1 MKIKNIEY
9 ENFRNFKDHGMIKC
23 STDGK
28 VTIIYGKNGDG
39 KTTLHQLF
47 QWIIYGQVKFNKTT
61 TDHLYNLAYENE
73 LDYGQVFNV
82 WGRIDFEHSGS
93 EFSLTRT
100 YTYKKGVDDSEKIGE
115 DLSLQKMDDDYNWK
129 RVDKPEESIE
139 KMLPSGLA
147 EYFFFDGE
155 SMIADLRVK
164 GRDSASKL
172 RKALYSMFDLDVIE
186 SAINHI
192 GRTDLK
198 TTVLGKLYLGKSSIG
213 SGSEVSAIKTN
224 IETAQNLIAQKTEQI
239 EKCDGEKEEK
249 KKIIQTISEQ
259 IGSTKSKADYE
270 KQRRDLKKQRD
281 VFLENANSA
290 QHQFGDEVMSMFPQ
304 LLISKAVNDAKNKLN
319 LQANKSQLP
328 SGINRRL
335 ISYLLK
341 LNTKT
346 CICGRDLCDD
356 EREHIRKFL
365 DMMPPKS
372 YSSMYQDFTK
382 TAARWGNGYDKQSVE
397 EIIKRVLINQNS
409 ASECEKKIK
418 ELDDCEKNSKD
429 IEDLVVG
436 RQKAE
441 DRVAELDR
449 MINGLNSQIEK
460 AKPYL
465 KKQMKDYDKLT
476 EANELGR
483 IATEKIE
490 IMQEV
495 LRYFSDKLDKESVE
509 YSKKL
514 QVNIQN
520 LLDNMLTSRRN
531 VSVSQEF
538 AVRVTDSYNDES
550 KSEGQFAVVSF
561 AYIGGILKM
570 LKDDDNLQG
579 KEYPLV
585 LDGPFS
591 KLDPDQ
597 RQNVVNMLPTFAPQ
611 VIVFSKDDL
620 HDVISKENIG
630 RVWTIV
636 SNDEKNVAKVEETSY
651 EKSTIN

>member
-9 ENFRNFKDHGMIKC
+9 ENFRNFKDYGMIKC

-28 VTIIYGKNGDG
+28 MTIIYGRNGDG

-61 TDHLYNLAYENE
+61 TDHLYNLAYESD
-73 LDYGQVFNV
+73 LPYGQVFNV
-82 WGRIDFEHSGS
+82 WGRIDFEHAGS
-93 EFSLTRT
+93 EYSLTRT

-129 RVDKPEESIE
+129 RTEKPEETIE
-139 KMLPSGLA
+139 KMLPSGLS

-164 GRDSASKL
+164 GRDSADKL

-192 GRTDLK
+192 GRIDLK
-198 TTVLGKLYLGKSSIG
+198 TTVLGKLYLGKSTIG
-213 SGSEVSAIKTN
+213 SGSEVSAVKTN
-224 IETAQNLIAQKTEQI
+224 IETAQNTIAQKTEQI
-239 EKCDGEKEEK
+239 EKNNAEKNGK
-249 KKIIQTISEQ
+249 KKIVQTISEQ
-259 IGSTKSKADYE
+259 IGSTRSKADYE
-270 KQRRDLKKQRD
+270 KQRRDLKRQRD
-281 VFLENANSA
+281 LFLDNAQSA
-290 QHQFGDEVMSMFPQ
+290 QHQFGDTVMEMFPQ

-319 LQANKSQLP
+319 LQVNNSHLP
-328 SGINRRL
+328 SGLNKRL

-346 CICGRDLCDD
+346 CICGRELCED
-356 EREHIRKFL
+356 EREHIKKFL
-365 DMMPPKS
+365 DIMPPKS

-382 TAARWGNGYDKQSVE
+382 TAMRWGNGYDKQSIE
-397 EIIKRVLINQNS
+397 DIIKRVLKNQNS
-409 ASECEKKIK
+409 AIECERKIK
-418 ELDDCEKNSKD
+418 ELDDSEKKSRD
-429 IEDLVVG
+429 IEDLIVE

-441 DRVAELDR
+441 DRIIELDKI
-449 MINGLNSQIEK
+449 INALNSQNEK
-460 AKPYL
+460 YKLYL

-476 EANELGR
+476 EANEIGK
-483 IATEKIE
+483 IATAKIE

-495 LRYFSDKLDKESVE
+495 LAYFVGKLETESKE

-514 QVNIQN
+514 QINIQD
-520 LLDNMLTSRRN
+520 LLDNMLTSRRT

-570 LKDDDNLQG
+570 LKNDNNLQE

-591 KLDPDQ
+591 KLDPEQ

-620 HDVISKENIG
+620 HDVISKDNIG

-636 SNDEKNVAKVEETSY
+636 SNDEKNVAKVEEG
-651 EKSTIN
+651 KLWK

>member
-9 ENFRNFKDHGMIKC
+9 ENFRNFKDHGIIKC

-47 QWIIYGQVKFNKTT
+47 QWIIYGQVRFNKTT
-61 TDHLYNLAYENE
+61 TNHLYNLAYESE
-73 LDYGQVFNV
+73 LSYGQVFSV
-82 WGRIDFEHSGS
+82 MGRMDFEHAGS
-93 EFSLTRT
+93 EYSLTRT
-100 YTYKKGVDDSEKIGE
+100 YTYKKGIDDSEKIGE
-115 DLSLQKMDDDYNWK
+115 NLSLQKMDDDYNWK
-129 RVDKPEESIE
+129 RVEKPEETIE
-139 KMLPSGLA
+139 KMLPSGLS

-164 GRDSASKL
+164 GRDSAGKL

-198 TTVLGKLYLGKSSIG
+198 TTVLGKLYLGKSTYG
-213 SGSEVSAIKTN
+213 SGGEVSVVKTN
-224 IETAQNLIAQKTEQI
+224 IETAQNTIAQKTEQI
-239 EKCDGEKEEK
+239 EKYNAEKADK
-249 KKIIQTISEQ
+249 KNIIQTISEQ

-270 KQRRDLKKQRD
+270 NQRNNLKRQRD
-281 VFLENANSA
+281 VFLENVESA
-290 QHQFGDEVMSMFPQ
+290 QYQFGDTIMAMFPQ
-304 LLISKAVNDAKNKLN
+304 LLISKAVNDAKHKLN
-319 LQANKSQLP
+319 LQVNNSHLP
-328 SGINRRL
+328 SGLNKRL

-341 LNTKT
+341 INTKT
-346 CICGRDLCDD
+346 CICGRELCDD
-356 EREHIRKFL
+356 EREHIKKYL

-372 YSSMYQDFTK
+372 YSSMYQEFTK
-382 TAARWGNGYDKQSVE
+382 TAMRWGNGYDKQAVE
-397 EIIKRVLINQNS
+397 AIIKRVLINQNS
-409 ASECEKKIK
+409 AIECEKKIK
-418 ELDDCEKNSKD
+418 ELDDAEKNSKD
-429 IEDLVVG
+429 IEDLVVE

-441 DRVAELDR
+441 DRIVELDED
-449 MINGLNSQIEK
+449 INALTIQNDK
-460 AKPYL
+460 YKLYL

-476 EANELGR
+476 EANELGK

-490 IMQEV
+490 IMENV
-495 LRYFSDKLDKESVE
+495 LDYFVEKLEKESEE

-514 QVNIQN
+514 QINIQS
-520 LLDNMLTSRRN
+520 LLDDMLTSRRT

-570 LKDDDNLQG
+570 LKDDNNFQR

-620 HDVISKENIG
+620 HDVISNDNIG

-636 SNDEKNVAKVEETSY
+636 SNDEKNIAKVEEG
-651 EKSTIN
+651 KLWK

>member
-418 ELDDCEKNSKD
+418 ELDDSEKNSKD

-476 EANELGR
+476 ETNELGR

-495 LRYFSDKLDKESVE
+495 LRYFSDKLDKEPVE

-636 SNDEKNVAKVEETSY
+636 SNDEKNVAKVEEG
-651 EKSTIN
+651 KLWR

>member
-9 ENFRNFKDHGMIKC
+9 ENFRNFKDYGMIKC

-28 VTIIYGKNGDG
+28 MTIIYGRNGDG

-61 TDHLYNLAYENE
+61 TDHLYNLAYESD
-73 LDYGQVFNV
+73 LPYGQVFNV
-82 WGRIDFEHSGS
+82 WGRIDFEHAGS
-93 EFSLTRT
+93 EYSLTRT

-129 RVDKPEESIE
+129 RAEKPEETIE
-139 KMLPSGLA
+139 KMLPSGLS

-164 GRDSASKL
+164 GRDSADKL

-198 TTVLGKLYLGKSSIG
+198 TTVLGKLYLGKSTIG
-213 SGSEVSAIKTN
+213 SGSEVSAVKTN
-224 IETAQNLIAQKTEQI
+224 IETAQNTIAQKTEQI
-239 EKCDGEKEEK
+239 EKNNAEKNGK
-249 KKIIQTISEQ
+249 KKIVQTISEQ
-259 IGSTKSKADYE
+259 IGSTRSKADYE
-270 KQRRDLKKQRD
+270 NQRRDLKRQRD
-281 VFLENANSA
+281 LFLDNAQSA
-290 QHQFGDEVMSMFPQ
+290 QHQFGDTVMEMFPQ
-304 LLISKAVNDAKNKLN
+304 LLISKAVNAAKNKLN
-319 LQANKSQLP
+319 LQVNNSHLP
-328 SGINRRL
+328 SGLNKRL

-346 CICGRDLCDD
+346 CICGRELCED
-356 EREHIRKFL
+356 EREHIKKFL
-365 DMMPPKS
+365 DIMPPKS

-382 TAARWGNGYDKQSVE
+382 TAMRWGNGYDKQSIE
-397 EIIKRVLINQNS
+397 DIIKRVLKNQNS
-409 ASECEKKIK
+409 AIECERKIK
-418 ELDDCEKNSKD
+418 ELDDSEKKSRD
-429 IEDLVVG
+429 IEDLIVE

-441 DRVAELDR
+441 DRIIELDKI
-449 MINGLNSQIEK
+449 INALNSQNEK
-460 AKPYL
+460 YKLYL

-476 EANELGR
+476 EANEIGK
-483 IATEKIE
+483 IATAKIE

-495 LRYFSDKLDKESVE
+495 LAYFVGKLETESKE

-514 QVNIQN
+514 QINIQD
-520 LLDNMLTSRRN
+520 LLDNMLTSRRT

-570 LKDDDNLQG
+570 LKNDNNLQE

-591 KLDPDQ
+591 KLDPEQ

-620 HDVISKENIG
+620 HDVISKDNIG

-636 SNDEKNVAKVEETSY
+636 SNDEKNVAKVEEG
-651 EKSTIN
+651 KLWK

>member
-418 ELDDCEKNSKD
+418 ELDDCEK
-429 IEDLVVG
+429 IV
-436 RQKAE
+436 
-441 DRVAELDR
+441 
-449 MINGLNSQIEK
+449 
-460 AKPYL
+460 
-465 KKQMKDYDKLT
+465 
-476 EANELGR
+476 
-483 IATEKIE
+483 KI
-490 IMQEV
+490 
-495 LRYFSDKLDKESVE
+495 
-509 YSKKL
+509 
-514 QVNIQN
+514 
-520 LLDNMLTSRRN
+520 
-531 VSVSQEF
+531 
-538 AVRVTDSYNDES
+538 
-550 KSEGQFAVVSF
+550 
-561 AYIGGILKM
+561 
-570 LKDDDNLQG
+570 
-579 KEYPLV
+579 
-585 LDGPFS
+585 
-591 KLDPDQ
+591 
-597 RQNVVNMLPTFAPQ
+597 
-611 VIVFSKDDL
+611 
-620 HDVISKENIG
+620 
-630 RVWTIV
+630 
-636 SNDEKNVAKVEETSY
+636 
-651 EKSTIN
+651 

>member
-579 KEYPLV
+579 KEYPLL

-636 SNDEKNVAKVEETSY
+636 SNDEKNVAKVEEG
-651 EKSTIN
+651 KLWR

>member
-597 RQNVVNMLPTFAPQ
+597 RKNVVNMLPTFAPQ

-636 SNDEKNVAKVEETSY
+636 SNDEKNVAKVEEG
-651 EKSTIN
+651 KLWR

>member
-365 DMMPPKS
+365 DMMTPKS

-382 TAARWGNGYDKQSVE
+382 KAALWGNVYDKQSVE

-636 SNDEKNVAKVEETSY
+636 SNDEKNVAKVEEG
-651 EKSTIN
+651 KLWR

>member
-418 ELDDCEKNSKD
+418 ELDDSEKNSKD

-476 EANELGR
+476 ETNELGR

-636 SNDEKNVAKVEETSY
+636 SNDEKNVAKVEEG
-651 EKSTIN
+651 KLWR

>member
-270 KQRRDLKKQRD
+270 KQQRDLKKQRD

-418 ELDDCEKNSKD
+418 ELDDSEKNSKD

-476 EANELGR
+476 ETNELGR

-636 SNDEKNVAKVEETSY
+636 SNDEKNVAKVEEG
-651 EKSTIN
+651 KLWR

>member
-304 LLISKAVNDAKNKLN
+304 LLISKAVNDAKKKLN

-636 SNDEKNVAKVEETSY
+636 SNDEKNVAKVEEG
-651 EKSTIN
+651 KLWR

>member
-23 STDGK
+23 SIDGK
-28 VTIIYGKNGDG
+28 VTIIYGRNGDG

-61 TDHLYNLAYENE
+61 TNHLYNLAYESD
-73 LDYGQVFNV
+73 LPYGKVFNV
-82 WGRIDFEHSGS
+82 WGRIDFEHAGC
-93 EFSLTRT
+93 EYSLTRT
-100 YTYKKGVDDSEKIGE
+100 YIYKKGVDDSEKIGE

-129 RVDKPEESIE
+129 KVEKSEEMIE

-164 GRDSASKL
+164 GRDSADKL
-172 RKALYSMFDLDVIE
+172 RKALYTMFDLDVIE
-186 SAINHI
+186 SAISHI

-198 TTVLGKLYLGKSSIG
+198 TTALGKLYLGKSTIG
-213 SGSEVSAIKTN
+213 SGSEVSAVKTN
-224 IETAQNLIAQKTEQI
+224 IETAQNTIAQKTEQI
-239 EKCDGEKEEK
+239 EKNNAEKSDK
-249 KKIIQTISEQ
+249 KEAVQIISEQ

-270 KQRRDLKKQRD
+270 NRRRDLKRQRD
-281 VFLENANSA
+281 LFLDNAENA
-290 QHQFGDEVMSMFPQ
+290 QRQFGDAVMEMFPQ
-304 LLISKAVNDAKNKLN
+304 LLISKAVKDAKDKLN
-319 LQANKSQLP
+319 LQVNNSHLP
-328 SGINRRL
+328 SGLNKRL
-335 ISYLLK
+335 IFYLLNI
-341 LNTKT
+341 NTKT
-346 CICGRDLCDD
+346 CICGRELCED
-356 EREHIRKFL
+356 ERKHIKKFL
-365 DMMPPKS
+365 DIMPPKS

-382 TAARWGNGYDKQSVE
+382 TAMHLGNGYDKQSVE
-397 EIIKRVLINQNS
+397 DIIKRVLKNHNLAID
-409 ASECEKKIK
+409 CEKKIK
-418 ELDDCEKNSKD
+418 ELDEAEKKSKD
-429 IEDLVVG
+429 IEDLVVE

-441 DRVAELDR
+441 DRIIELDKV
-449 MINGLNSQIEK
+449 INALNSQIEK
-460 AKPYL
+460 YKLYL

-476 EANELGR
+476 EANEIGK
-483 IATEKIE
+483 IAGTKIE

-495 LRYFSDKLDKESVE
+495 LDYFVDKLEVESEE

-514 QVNIQN
+514 QMNIQG
-520 LLDNMLTSRRN
+520 LLDNMLTSRRT
-531 VSVSQEF
+531 VSVSHEF

-570 LKDDDNLQG
+570 LKDDNNLQE

-591 KLDPDQ
+591 KLDPEQ

-620 HDVISKENIG
+620 HDVISKDSIG

-636 SNDEKNVAKVEETSY
+636 SNDEKNVAKVEEG
-651 EKSTIN
+651 KLWK

>member
-9 ENFRNFKDHGMIKC
+9 ENFRNFKDHGIIKC

-28 VTIIYGKNGDG
+28 ITIIYGKNGDG

-61 TDHLYNLAYENE
+61 TNHLYNLAYESE
-73 LDYGQVFNV
+73 LSYGKVFNV
-82 WGRIDFEHSGS
+82 MGRIDFEHAGS
-93 EFSLTRT
+93 EYSLTRT

-115 DLSLQKMDDDYNWK
+115 NLSLQKMDDDYNWK
-129 RVDKPEESIE
+129 RVEKPEETIE
-139 KMLPSGLA
+139 KMLPSGLS

-164 GRDSASKL
+164 GRDSAGKL
-172 RKALYSMFDLDVIE
+172 RRALYSMFDLDVIE

-198 TTVLGKLYLGKSSIG
+198 TTVLGKLYLGKSTFG
-213 SGSEVSAIKTN
+213 SGSEVSAVKTN
-224 IETAQNLIAQKTEQI
+224 IETAQNTIAQKTEQI
-239 EKCDGEKEEK
+239 EKFNAEKADK
-249 KKIIQTISEQ
+249 KNIIQTISEQ

-270 KQRRDLKKQRD
+270 NQRTDLKRQRD
-281 VFLENANSA
+281 VFWENAESA
-290 QHQFGDEVMSMFPQ
+290 QHQFGDTIMAMFPQ

-319 LQANKSQLP
+319 LQVNNSHLP
-328 SGINRRL
+328 SGLNKRL

-341 LNTKT
+341 INTKT
-346 CICGRDLCDD
+346 CICGRELCDD
-356 EREHIRKFL
+356 EREHIKKFL

-372 YSSMYQDFTK
+372 YSSMYQEFTK
-382 TAARWGNGYDKQSVE
+382 TAIRWGNGYDKETVE
-397 EIIKRVLINQNS
+397 AIIKRVLANQNS
-409 ASECEKKIK
+409 AIDCEKKIK
-418 ELDDCEKNSKD
+418 KLDDAEKNSKD
-429 IEDLVVG
+429 IEDLIVE

-441 DRVAELDR
+441 DRIVELDKD
-449 MINGLNSQIEK
+449 INALNSQNDK
-460 AKPYL
+460 YKLYL

-476 EANELGR
+476 EANELGK
-483 IATEKIE
+483 IAAAKIE
-490 IMQEV
+490 IMENV
-495 LRYFSDKLDKESVE
+495 LDYFVEKLEKESVE

-514 QVNIQN
+514 QINIQS
-520 LLDNMLTSRRN
+520 LLDNMLTSRRT
-531 VSVSQEF
+531 VSVSEEF

-570 LKDDDNLQG
+570 IKDDNNFQG

-591 KLDPDQ
+591 KLDSDQ

-620 HDVISKENIG
+620 HDVISNDNIG
-630 RVWTIV
+630 RVWTII
-636 SNDEKNVAKVEETSY
+636 SNDEKNIAKVEEG
-651 EKSTIN
+651 KLWK

>member
-611 VIVFSKDDL
+611 VIVFSK
-620 HDVISKENIG
+620 H
-630 RVWTIV
+630 
-636 SNDEKNVAKVEETSY
+636 
-651 EKSTIN
+651 

>member
-100 YTYKKGVDDSEKIGE
+100 YSYKKGVDDSEKIGE

-418 ELDDCEKNSKD
+418 ELDDSEKNSKD

-636 SNDEKNVAKVEETSY
+636 SNDEKNVAKVEEG
-651 EKSTIN
+651 KLWR